1 MFFIRCPEPALAI
14 ANNFANRWWNDCLK
28 TMPNL
33 CSKKHALQM
42 GNWCTFDRGNLT
54 GTGAV
59 VEQYTACFVCNV
71 WKQSSLAYNTCP
83 PFYIYLLYMIC
94 YCSIQAQST
103 ALATPRA
110 MVCCLKLLSA
120 TFGNAEV
127 FHAPMGWWKAS
138 TMFFGA
144 DAFNQ
149 SIGAWNMSA
158 VTNMG
163 GCSMELLPTQ
173 QIGAWNA
180 SAVTGAVVGQ
190 YTACFVCNVWKQSS
204 LAYNTCPPFYIDLL
218 YMINYCSIQAQSTAL
233 ATPRAMVCCL
243 KLLSATFGNAEVF
256 HAPMGWWK
264 ASTMFFGADAFNQS
278 IGAWNTS
285 AVTDMESMLY
295 FAVVLNQTSCSL
307 PMCPRSWWIGGR
319 QAPCS
324 LVLMPSTSPLG
335 PGTCQQWPT
344 WGDVPWSKCHHP
356 AEWCLECI
364 GSDWCG
370 GGTVYCM
377 LCIQCLK
384 TKLPGIQYSSSLL
397 HIFIIHDLLLQ
408 YSGAKY
414 SSRNS
419 SRYGL
424 LSEVAFSNL
433 WQCWS
438 VPCPNGLVEGK
449 HHVLWCWCLQPVHW
463 GLEHVSSD
471 QHGGMFHGATATT
484 PQIGAWNAS
493 AVTDMES
500 MLYSAVVLN
509 QTSCSLPMCPKSW
522 WTGPR
527 QAPCSL
533 VLMPSTSPLGPGICQ
548 QWPTLF
554 RGANAS
560 NQPIGA
566 WNTSAVTD
574 MESMLYSAV
583 VLNQTSCSLP
593 MCPKS
598 WWTGP
603 RQAPCSLVLMPSNSP
618 LGPGTCQQWPTWG
631 DVPWS
636 KCHHPAEW
644 CLECIGSDWC
654 GGGTVYCMLCIQC
667 LKTKLPGI
675 LPPFYIYL
683 LYMICYCSIQA
694 QVQLPQLLALW
705 FAVWSCFRQPLAMLE
720 CSMPQW
726 AGGRQAPCSLVLMPS
741 TSPCW
746 SSLEFKS
753 LNDLT
758 TWGLRPKGW
767 LQLTPTVHTT
777 KDWWTSNVGMQSVLA
792 LSKWLGGFLFMSF
805 MYANVTL

>member
-1 MFFIRCPEPALAI
+1 MLKCSMPQWAGGRQAPCSLVRVPSTSPLGPGTHQQWRTWSRCCILQLSWTRPAVHCRCVPDLDGLVEGKHHVLWFWCLQPVHWGLEHVSSDQHGGMFHG
-14 ANNFANRWWNDCLK
+14 ANATTQQNGAWNA
-28 TMPNL
+28 
-33 CSKKHALQM
+33 SAV
-42 GNWCTFDRGNLT
+42 
-54 GTGAV
+54 TGAV
-59 VEQYTACFVCNV
+59 VEQYTACFVYNV
-71 WKQSSLAYNTCP
+71 WKQSYLAYNTVP
-83 PFYIYLLYMIC
+83 PFYIYLLYMIY

-163 GCSMELLPTQ
+163 GCSMELLP
-173 QIGAWNA
+173 
-180 SAVTGAVVGQ
+180 
-190 YTACFVCNVWKQSS
+190 
-204 LAYNTCPPFYIDLL
+204 PP
-218 YMINYCSIQAQSTAL
+218 
-233 ATPRAMVCCL
+233 R
-243 KLLSATFGNAEVF
+243 
-256 HAPMGWWK
+256 
-264 ASTMFFGADAFNQS
+264 
-278 IGAWNTS
+278 
-285 AVTDMESMLY
+285 
-295 FAVVLNQTSCSL
+295 
-307 PMCPRSWWIGGR
+307 R
-319 QAPCS
+319 
-324 LVLMPSTSPLG
+324 LV
-335 PGTCQQWPT
+335 PGTHQQWRT
-344 WGDVPWSKCHHP
+344 WSRCCILQLSWTRPAVHCQCVP
-356 AEWCLECI
+356 
-364 GSDWCG
+364 
-370 GGTVYCM
+370 
-377 LCIQCLK
+377 
-384 TKLPGIQYSSSLL
+384 
-397 HIFIIHDLLLQ
+397 
-408 YSGAKY
+408 
-414 SSRNS
+414 
-419 SRYGL
+419 
-424 LSEVAFSNL
+424 NL
-433 WQCWS
+433 D
-438 VPCPNGLVEGK
+438 GLVQGK
-449 HHVLWCWCLQPVHW
+449 HHVLWFWCLQPVHWGLEHVSSDQHCSVELMPQTNRLVPGTHQQWRTWSRCCILQLSWTRPAVHCQCVPNLDGLVQGKHHVLWFWCLQTVHW

-484 PQIGAWNAS
+484 QQIGAWNAS
-493 AVTDMES
+493 AM
-500 MLYSAVVLN
+500 
-509 QTSCSLPMCPKSW
+509 
-522 WTGPR
+522 
-527 QAPCSL
+527 
-533 VLMPSTSPLGPGICQ
+533 
-548 QWPTLF
+548 
-554 RGANAS
+554 
-560 NQPIGA
+560 
-566 WNTSAVTD
+566 TD

-618 LGPGTCQQWPTWG
+618 LGPGTCQHWPTWG

-636 KCHHPAEW
+636 YCHHPADW
-644 CLECIGSDWC
+644 CLERISSDWR

-675 LPPFYIYL
+675 LAPFYIYL

-792 LSKWLGGFLFMSF
+792 LSKWLGSFLFMSF